1 MPTTPRGISYEEIA
15 PPTFAVGRDSITATR
30 TLKIAWADI
39 DNFLLEHFPPA
50 VVSSGGNINQ
60 KTLRF
65 PGKPYLYIFNVDITP
80 FDDEFASTADANGV
94 ATCPSGAI
102 AKLEYKTSDLEEGG
116 SSENQDGNPDA
127 EVTYSAS
134 IAIGGEYLQLPAHS
148 LNWEP
153 LNALGVDNIAEV
165 NQTEDLNAA
174 KLIPTIEYVVTLHR
188 VPELPLDAIIN
199 KIGRVNELYE
209 ENFRAEPET
218 LLFLG
223 CNANRNVTVTG
234 ADAWEIEFRFSCRRI
249 IWYQEDDP
257 LRQFDEPGYKT
268 ATWNHFMDPKSG
280 LWRRLRTKNGDGIY
294 NTTENFDALFFPNA
308 DPEFSSSQ
316 SVKYFEWLRQRQGFF
331 APKAPG
337 GGGGF

>member
-65 PGKPYLYIFNVDITP
+65 PGKPYLYIFNVDVQP
-80 FDDEFASTADANGV
+80 FDEEFASTDDANGV

-102 AKLEYKTSDLEEGG
+102 CKLEYKTSDMAEGG
-116 SSENQDGNPDA
+116 TSENPEGNPDA
-127 EVTYSAS
+127 EVVYSAS
-134 IAIGGEYLQLPAHS
+134 ISIGGEYLQLPAHA
-148 LNWEP
+148 LKWEP
-153 LNALGVDNIAEV
+153 LPGQAVDAAEN

-174 KLIPTIEYVVTLHR
+174 KLIPAIEYVVTLHR

-234 ADAWEIEFRFSCRRI
+234 ADAWEIEMRFSCRRV
-249 IWYQEDDP
+249 IWFREADP
-257 LRQFDEPGYKT
+257 AVPGDEGGYET
-268 ATWNHFMDPKSG
+268 ATWNHFLDPKSG
-280 LWRRLRTKNGDGIY
+280 LWRRLKIKNGDSIY

-316 SVKYFEWLRQRQGFF
+316 SVKYFEWLRQKKGFF
-331 APKAPG
+331 APKPAG

>member
-1 MPTTPRGISYEEIA
+1 MATTPRGISYEEIA

-116 SSENQDGNPDA
+116 SSDNPDGNPDA
-127 EVTYSAS
+127 EVVYSAS
-134 IAIGGEYLQLPAHS
+134 ISIGGEYLQLPAH
-148 LNWEP
+148 
-153 LNALGVDNIAEV
+153 ALKWDGDAEGVA

-174 KLIPTIEYVVTLHR
+174 KLIPAIEYVVTLHR

-209 ENFRAEPET
+209 NNFRAEPET

-234 ADAWEIEFRFSCRRI
+234 AEAWEIEMRFSCRRV
-249 IWYQEDDP
+249 IWFREVDP
-257 LRQFDEPGYKT
+257 DIPGDVSGYET
-268 ATWNHFMDPKSG
+268 ATWNHFMDPKTG
-280 LWRRLRTKNGDGIY
+280 KWRRLKVKNGDSIY
-294 NTTENFDALFFPNA
+294 NTTENFDALFFPDA

-316 SVKYFEWLRQRQGFF
+316 SVGYFEWLRQKKGFF
-331 APKAPG
+331 G
-337 GGGGF
+337 GNGAGAGF